1 MKGSLYLMKRAYSS
15 VALVMVA
22 VSAMAA
28 QGGADSPLPASRPPY
43 REPPGDAPEPGY
55 DPFPLL
61 PAFSGC
67 TGTREAL
74 KVSQQALAAERSIT
88 GQFGALMEIKIEQSR
103 RYIAALDDLKAVR
116 GKLDE
121 CEVTRGTAGASPPPA
136 AIPDG
141 IIPPHAG
148 KPGLAGDLSKAPDI
162 LPNERIAYPDCAS
175 QIRALRA
182 ENRSLQS
189 GLAAKDDQ
197 LTASQAEIERLVA
210 RAAELE
216 ARVKEMGDMT
226 PEDAGQHA
234 PLPVADPGGR
244 SVASGL
250 NAPVEQQP
258 LPVPAEDG
266 LPSGDYA
273 SGVAFSQEVLR
284 AIETNSAL
292 GILTDKKALTAGF
305 SDNMSDAVK
314 YSTSALLTAMSEK
327 QKEGKRHIR
336 PVITH
341 FFSRRHITGLKICKT
356 P

>member
-1 MKGSLYLMKRAYSS
+1 MLI
-15 VALVMVA
+15 
-22 VSAMAA
+22 
-28 QGGADSPLPASRPPY
+28 PPCRPPALPTA
-43 REPPGDAPEPGY
+43 PPGDAPEPGY
-55 DPFPLL
+55 DPCLL
-61 PAFSGC
+61 SPAFSGC

-88 GQFGALMEIKIEQSR
+88 GQFRALMEIKNEQSR

-116 GKLDE
+116 EKLDE
-121 CEVTRGTAGASPPPA
+121 CVVTRGTAGASLSLA

-141 IIPPHAG
+141 ITPPHAG

-162 LPNERIAYPDCAS
+162 LPNERVAYPDCAS

-189 GLAAKDDQ
+189 GLTAKDDQ

-258 LPVPAEDG
+258 LPVTAEDG

-327 QKEGKRHIR
+327 QKEAAGAREKTLAQQEQQGESAAARFLALSVWN
-336 PVITH
+336 PKA
-341 FFSRRHITGLKICKT
+341 FSQLLAPSLPWKG
-356 P
+356 